1 MKPAALPRLAARAA
15 QITLLAAAL
24 GLTACTTTGWHDRA
38 TPNAH
43 QNSLQAQVNEALT
56 RLYRAAPGSEA
67 QVGRSAGALVFPQVV
82 GGSFVVGVEHGRG
95 LLYVAG
101 STQPQEYVINAGS
114 LGFQA
119 GGQAKTVIY
128 VFNTPQALQTFQ
140 NSNGWTIGIDATA
153 TAGYLGANG
162 MVDSRTSEQPVTSY
176 VLTNVGLEAG
186 VSVQGSKVSRVG
198 R

>member
-24 GLTACTTTGWHDRA
+24 GLTACTTTGWDDRA

-82 GGSFVVGVEHGRG
+82 GGSLDRKAHV
-95 LLYVAG
+95 
-101 STQPQEYVINAGS
+101 
-114 LGFQA
+114 
-119 GGQAKTVIY
+119 
-128 VFNTPQALQTFQ
+128 
-140 NSNGWTIGIDATA
+140 
-153 TAGYLGANG
+153 
-162 MVDSRTSEQPVTSY
+162 
-176 VLTNVGLEAG
+176 
-186 VSVQGSKVSRVG
+186 
-198 R
+198 